1 MSIRCFIFSLLL
13 VFFQTHLQ
21 AETLKGK
28 VISISDGDTIT
39 LLDSTQQQHKVRLS
53 GIDAPEKNQAFGHA
67 SKKSLS
73 DMVYDQNI
81 VVLWE
86 KRDRYQRILGKV
98 LREDQDVCLEQIK
111 RGMAW
116 HYKKYEREQPIGD
129 RTKYAQAEKNA
140 RVARLGLWADESPVE
155 PSHFRRK

>member
-13 VFFQTHLQ
+13 VFFQPHLQ